1 MTDDQGESI
10 ERRDVLKVI
19 GASSTV
25 GLAGCSGDGGD
36 GGEGEDGE
44 ADPTPTPADSTPTP
58 AGSTPTDADSGTET
72 TTGSRVYSAAM
83 SMSTLQL
90 PFFNR
95 MRCRFAGMAEERDDL
110 ESVGIFDAQGNNSQ
124 QLSDLENALTRG
136 ADFLIVNPVSSTG
149 IRSVVE
155 QANEQNVPMINID
168 RHYVNLEEI
177 TTYVG
182 SNNFDLG
189 RRSTKLLLD
198 LMESKH
204 GEKDQYNVV
213 QLQGIPGTSAATG
226 RTQGFEAAVESSGK
240 INVLD
245 TLVGDFSVS
254 GAVGPTEDA
263 VTRHG
268 DEIDGIF
275 AQNDP
280 MARGAVQVLSDEDMA
295 DMPISG
301 VDGGQEWVSM
311 ITENEYY
318 GTLAQQPVEMV
329 NLSVQYGIAAA
340 NGEDVPNVDHTGG
353 VEVTMD
359 NAQEFLDNHF
369 QYTSC

>member
-1 MTDDQGESI
+1 MPADKGKPVD
-10 ERRDVLKVI
+10 RRALLKAI
-19 GASSTV
+19 GASGIA
-25 GLAGCSGDGGD
+25 GLAGCTGGGDGGDGEPEPEPTPTPSGDGGD
-36 GGEGEDGE
+36 E
-44 ADPTPTPADSTPTP
+44 PTQ
-58 AGSTPTDADSGTET
+58 TET
-72 TTGSRVYSAAM
+72 RTYSGAM

-95 MRCRFAGMAEERDDL
+95 MRCRFAAIAEERDDI
-110 ESVGIFDAQGNNSQ
+110 ESVGIFDAQGNNSK

-136 ADFLIVNPVSSTG
+136 ADFLVVNPVSSTG
-149 IRSVVE
+149 IRSIVQ
-155 QANEQNVPMINID
+155 QANEQDVPMINID

-189 RRSTKLLLD
+189 RRSTMLLLD
-198 LMESKH
+198 LMEQKY
-204 GEKDQYNVV
+204 GEQDQYNVV

-226 RTQGFEAAVESSGK
+226 RTQGFNSAVESSDK
-240 INVLD
+240 FNVLE

-254 GAVGPTEDA
+254 GAVGPTEDL
-263 VTRHG
+263 VTRFG

-280 MARGAVQVLSDEDMA
+280 MARGAVQVLSDEGMA
-295 DMPISG
+295 DMPITG
-301 VDGGQEWVSM
+301 VDGGQAWVEM
-311 ITENEYY
+311 ITENDYY
-318 GTLAQQPVEMV
+318 GTLAQQPIEMV
-329 NLSVQYGIAAA
+329 NLSVQYGIAAV

-353 VEVTMD
+353 IAVTRD
-359 NAQEFLDNHF
+359 NAQDFLENHF